1 MSRIENPNL
10 EKFIKSFVVY
20 TLEKCDIFRKVYKKG
35 FAQKKLEDNVKHV
48 FSNEYSATLFGY
60 QTPTEG
66 SITIC
71 SNNKNE
77 PMLNPEDLTEDYNML
92 STILH
97 ESIHAILTKDKQYC
111 KRHNIVS
118 GSGMFEAYKFGEKGR
133 GLNEGLTNW
142 ICKKA
147 GYYNNTYVELTN
159 LVSELELAIGTD
171 RVMKLGKGDLKKNV
185 PQLLGMSNIECR
197 AFIEESDA
205 IYYYNDKLLNIN
217 SWLSILKRYLNKDG
231 RTPEEQKDI
240 EEEFFG
246 LQNNDKYKSNII
258 QMISYEIENTLE
270 NQITFLG
277 DKTEELFKETEEV
290 VKDAE
295 SRIFTKYFEKD
306 LNEILR
312 NQQITRK
319 DFIKFR
325 DLNSLIYKGNSLDEK
340 DSEYSSERFQKQFEI
355 VKKLYLNELIKNSA
369 NYYNSGKLT
378 LEQSKSLINDAT
390 EIGKNER
397 NHMIENI
404 STIIA
409 KEDAMAARKLLEY
422 LVNKNKLEDINQYEI
437 YYAKTKNSNIQLFMR
452 NNKVEFTSNS
462 VARKNI
468 KAKEKIEE
476 PNNIFDFTVALDE
489 DDQSI
494 IREFL
499 QIKEKVEK
507 QNPDANIE
515 IFDRTIVIDYG
526 YKKDLY
532 FIENGMILPVELKDK
547 SSVKVSFQIDRKNLL
562 PTKYKKKNFLNE
574 LIQKIRDKVLNNP
587 NGEVLYN
594 DGNLDSAEKFRK
606 SMVVYRKNDAGSQ
619 RRREKD
625 GKIVYRKSDSDE
637 KSR

>member
-1 MSRIENPNL
+1 M
-10 EKFIKSFVVY
+10 
-20 TLEKCDIFRKVYKKG
+20 
-35 FAQKKLEDNVKHV
+35 
-48 FSNEYSATLFGY
+48 
-60 QTPTEG
+60 
-66 SITIC
+66 
-71 SNNKNE
+71 
-77 PMLNPEDLTEDYNML
+77 
-92 STILH
+92 
-97 ESIHAILTKDKQYC
+97 
-111 KRHNIVS
+111 
-118 GSGMFEAYKFGEKGR
+118 
-133 GLNEGLTNW
+133 
-142 ICKKA
+142 
-147 GYYNNTYVELTN
+147 
-159 LVSELELAIGTD
+159 
-171 RVMKLGKGDLKKNV
+171 
-185 PQLLGMSNIECR
+185 
-197 AFIEESDA
+197 
-205 IYYYNDKLLNIN
+205 
-217 SWLSILKRYLNKDG
+217 
-231 RTPEEQKDI
+231 
-240 EEEFFG
+240 
-246 LQNNDKYKSNII
+246 
-258 QMISYEIENTLE
+258 
-270 NQITFLG
+270 
-277 DKTEELFKETEEV
+277 
-290 VKDAE
+290 
-295 SRIFTKYFEKD
+295 
-306 LNEILR
+306 
-312 NQQITRK
+312 
-319 DFIKFR
+319 
-325 DLNSLIYKGNSLDEK
+325 IYKGNSLDEK

-437 YYAKTKNSNIQLFMR
+437 YYAKTENSNIQLFMR

-476 PNNIFDFTVALDE
+476 HNNIFDFTVALDE

-594 DGNLDSAEKFRK
+594 DGNSGSAEKFRK